1 MSLLTVS
8 ALLGIGLFA
17 IYGAL
22 QLWLS
27 WFPNLHPKERE
38 LRQFSAL
45 ACGLGACTEL
55 VLMIQYAEYMPWVL
69 ALPASLLAPVW
80 FNEKERSRL
89 MIALEAA
96 ETSGTDA

>member
-8 ALLGIGLFA
+8 ALLGIGCFA

-27 WFPNLHPKERE
+27 WFPNLHPKERQ
-38 LRQFSAL
+38 LRQFNAL
-45 ACGLGACTEL
+45 ACGLGAVIEL
-55 VLMIQYAEYMPWVL
+55 VLMIQYAETAPWL
-69 ALPASLLAPVW
+69 LMLPASLLAPIW
-80 FNEKERSRL
+80 FNEKERNRL

-96 ETSGTDA
+96 EASSADA